1 MTVGQTLFSHLVL
14 DAGPLFQAA
23 NTLPATVSENF
34 YTVPEVIAEVKDE
47 ASRAGLSR
55 LPYEV
60 KVKAPTPEAVKLV
73 TEFAK
78 ATGDYATLSATDLKV
93 IALTVSLELEHNAEA
108 SRMQKTPRNSRIHES
123 QSTQVVGAKKTAA
136 PRRKKGGQEVIS
148 FDDGPQEQSPEVE
161 GEPEVDDDS
170 DAGEWITPDNIHKY
184 KGTSD
189 NSWQSSTVARPK
201 DDSSVVAVKET
212 IPSVRVAC
220 VSSDFAVQNVL
231 LQMRLK
237 LYSPEGFRIK
247 RLKNWLLRCHACY
260 ATTKQMD
267 RKFCPKCGGPTLLRT
282 SYSID
287 VQGQMTLYLR
297 ADFQYNNRG
306 TQYSI
311 PMPKSGRNANNLML
325 REDQAEYERA
335 MKSWNRTQK
344 KAAKGVTMD
353 AIDDRLSAIFSGMT
367 VRSDGNL
374 KAYFEG
380 EAPPSIGYGRVNP
393 NQVRRTKN

>member
-14 DAGPLFQAA
+14 DAGPLFQAV
-23 NTLPATVSENF
+23 NTLPATVSDNF
-34 YTVPEVIAEVKDE
+34 YTVPEVLAEVKDE
-47 ASRAGLSR
+47 ASREGLGR
-55 LPYEV
+55 LPYEI
-60 KVKAPTPEAVKLV
+60 KIKSPSPEAMKLV

-93 IALTVSLELEHNAEA
+93 IALTVSLEMEHNAEA
-108 SRMQKTPRNSRIHES
+108 SRMQKTPRNTKIHES
-123 QSTQVVGAKKTAA
+123 QSTQVVGAKKTAVA
-136 PRRKKGGQEVIS
+136 RRRKGGQEVTS
-148 FDDGPQEQSPEVE
+148 FDEEPEEEKPEVE
-161 GEPEVDDDS
+161 EQPEEDDGS
-170 DAGEWITPDNIHKY
+170 DAGEWITPDNINKF

-189 NSWQSSTVARPK
+189 KGWVGPSKSKK
-201 DDSSVVAVKET
+201 DPSIVAVKET
-212 IPSVRVAC
+212 SPSVKVAC

-237 LYSPEGFRIK
+237 LYSPDGFRIK

-260 ATTKQMD
+260 ATTKEMD
-267 RKFCPKCGGPTLLRT
+267 RKFCPKCGGATLIRT

-287 VQGQMTLYLR
+287 TQGQLTLYLR

-335 MKSWNRTQK
+335 MKSWNRGQK

-353 AIDDRLSAIFSGMT
+353 VIDDRLSAIFNGMSL
-367 VRSDGNL
+367 RPDGST

-380 EAPPSIGYGRVNP
+380 EAPPTIGFGRINP
-393 NQVRRTKN
+393 NQVRRTKK

>member
-14 DAGPLFQAA
+14 DAGPLFSAV
-23 NTLPATVSENF
+23 NTLPATVSESF

-47 ASRAGLSR
+47 TSREGLSR

-60 KVKAPTPEAVKLV
+60 KIKSPSAEALKLV

-108 SRMQKTPRNSRIHES
+108 SRMQKTPRSTRIHES
-123 QSTQVVGAKKTAA
+123 QSTQVVGKTAA
-136 PRRKKGGQEVIS
+136 AVSRRRKGGQEVTS
-148 FDDGPQEQSPEVE
+148 FDEEPEEKKAEVE
-161 GEPEVDDDS
+161 EQPEEDDGS
-170 DAGEWITPDNIHKY
+170 DDGEWITPDNIHKF

-189 NSWQSSTVARPK
+189 KGWDAPMPSKSKK
-201 DDSSVVAVKET
+201 DASVVVVKET
-212 IPSVRVAC
+212 SPSVKVAC

-237 LYSPEGFRIK
+237 LYSPDGFRIK

-260 ATTKQMD
+260 ATTKEME
-267 RKFCPKCGGPTLLRT
+267 RKFCPKCGGATLLRT

-287 VQGQMTLYLR
+287 TQGQMTLYLR

-335 MKSWNRTQK
+335 MKSWTRTQK

-353 AIDDRLSAIFSGMT
+353 VIDDRLSAVFGGMSM
-367 VRSDGNL
+367 RPDGSS

-380 EAPPSIGYGRVNP
+380 EAPPAIGYGRTNP
-393 NQVRRTKN
+393 NQARRTKK